1 MDVTVVVATCGAD
14 EWVDLAHSRAI
25 PSARALG
32 VPVLHKHLPGGTVAQ
47 ARNELVRLVGSEW
60 VVHLD
65 ADDELAPG
73 YVDAL
78 AQGAADLRAPAVQ
91 YLRPG
96 WDPLKPRM
104 PRVAGHDHRC
114 VGECLRQGNWLVVGA
129 AVRADLVRSVGG
141 WREWPMYED
150 WDLWLRC
157 WLAGA
162 TVEAI
167 PQAVYR
173 AHVREESRNRAPDAA
188 ARQAAHTAIYE
199 ANFGVPA

>member
-14 EWVDLAHSRAI
+14 EWADLAHQRAI

-47 ARNELVRLVGSEW
+47 ARNELVGLVGSEW

-73 YVDAL
+73 FVDAI
-78 AQGAADLRAPAVQ
+78 ARGTADVRAPAVQ
-91 YLRPG
+91 YIRPG
-96 WDPLKPRM
+96 WGPLKPRM
-104 PRVAGHDHRC
+104 PRVANHNHRC

-129 AVRADLVRSVGG
+129 AVRTALVGRVGG

-162 TVEAI
+162 TVEAV

-173 AHVREESRNRAPDAA
+173 AHVREDSRNRAPDAA